1 MLSKV
6 SPIGLGSKL
15 VVIYPP
21 PQALPP
27 PHQISHLFS
36 PVHRPRQHPS
46 LGKYS
51 VPDHGAAEG
60 GECVFPAPAYPSEV
74 LLAQRCETLKL
85 WVFEGYRLLFVQG
98 FVSLFHP
105 VESE

>member
-15 VVIYPP
+15 VVIYAP

-46 LGKYS
+46 LGKYFFL
-51 VPDHGAAEG
+51 GAGPEARGLEQIWH
-60 GECVFPAPAYPSEV
+60 VFRAP
-74 LLAQRCETLKL
+74 R
-85 WVFEGYRLLFVQG
+85 
-98 FVSLFHP
+98 
-105 VESE
+105 

>member
-15 VVIYPP
+15 VVIYAP

-46 LGKYS
+46 LGKYFFIFS
-51 VPDHGAAEG
+51 LYIYIRAKL
-60 GECVFPAPAYPSEV
+60 SS
-74 LLAQRCETLKL
+74 AQRPYTLAPP
-85 WVFEGYRLLFVQG
+85 RPQG
-98 FVSLFHP
+98 DYGKNSFHAR
-105 VESE
+105 V